1 MAEIFHREFVY
12 LWYYFTL
19 QLGQIFPYWV
29 LGMVLGSAISVFAKR
44 KRDALQRLPSNLLGG
59 EALLFLPQKIGPGV
73 DFHILQT
80 NQKHFA
86 NRQPLQ

>member
-1 MAEIFHREFVY
+1 MAEILHREFVY

-29 LGMVLGSAISVFAKR
+29 LGM
-44 KRDALQRLPSNLLGG
+44 RLPSNLLGG
-59 EALLFLPQKIGPGV
+59 KALLFLPQKIGPGV

>member
-59 EALLFLPQKIGPGV
+59 EALLFCRKKSVRG
-73 DFHILQT
+73 
-80 NQKHFA
+80 
-86 NRQPLQ
+86 

>member
-29 LGMVLGSAISVFAKR
+29 LGMVLGSAISVFAKGSIH
-44 KRDALQRLPSNLLGG
+44 ALFG
-59 EALLFLPQKIGPGV
+59 AC
-73 DFHILQT
+73 
-80 NQKHFA
+80 
-86 NRQPLQ
+86 RQSGSARWG